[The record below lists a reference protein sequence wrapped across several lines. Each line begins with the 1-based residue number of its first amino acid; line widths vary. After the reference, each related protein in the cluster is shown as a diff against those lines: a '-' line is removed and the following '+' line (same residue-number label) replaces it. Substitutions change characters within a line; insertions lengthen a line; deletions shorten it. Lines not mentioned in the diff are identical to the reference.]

1 MTTYNETWDSEFA
14 SLLDDL
20 SSLQSEL
27 LDVLNQK
34 RNRLSKPNITD
45 ADELQP
51 KEIELV
57 NRLQGCQT
65 RRQQL
70 LDQAVSDGHQAKN
83 LRTVVRSFPA
93 ERRKAIEPQILQ
105 VQSQTR
111 LLQHQA
117 LTNWVIAQKTLIHLS
132 QLLEIIATGGR
143 LQPTYG
149 MIGADAPSGG
159 ALLDQVG

>member
-1 MTTYNETWDSEFA
+1 MTTINETWDSEFA

-34 RNRLSKPNITD
+34 RKRLSKPNLTE

-57 NRLQGCQT
+57 NRLQVCQT

-70 LDQAVSDGHQAKN
+70 LDQASADGQPAKN
-83 LRTVVRSFPA
+83 LRAVVRSFPA
-93 ERRKAIEPQILQ
+93 ERRKAVEPQILQ

-149 MIGADAPSGG
+149 MIGTDAPSGG